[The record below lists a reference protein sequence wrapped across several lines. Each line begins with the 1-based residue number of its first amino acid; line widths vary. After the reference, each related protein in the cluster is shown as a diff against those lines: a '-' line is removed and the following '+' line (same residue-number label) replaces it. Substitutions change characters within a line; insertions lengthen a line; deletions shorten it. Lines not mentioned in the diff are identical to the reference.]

1 MEKSKSF
8 KFLFLV
14 LPFYFLVFTFM
25 GCATYKFTH
34 GKEPYHKGYVVSRDD
49 YTILEYTAGKDNS
62 VPKLDLAR
70 ERFKRRR
77 KIVEHYYKRM
87 GFLENHFK
95 MVAVDPVIFFI
106 KMVGGVFRL
115 PIVAVSD
122 YRYRNNP
129 AYRDRI
135 RKIEAEKDLAEE
147 ARIQRLKD
155 QLNSYIQQDLARE
168 NP

>member
-1 MEKSKSF
+1 
-8 KFLFLV
+8 
-14 LPFYFLVFTFM
+14 
-25 GCATYKFTH
+25 
-34 GKEPYHKGYVVSRDD
+34 
-49 YTILEYTAGKDNS
+49 
-62 VPKLDLAR
+62 
-70 ERFKRRR
+70 
-77 KIVEHYYKRM
+77 
-87 GFLENHFK
+87 